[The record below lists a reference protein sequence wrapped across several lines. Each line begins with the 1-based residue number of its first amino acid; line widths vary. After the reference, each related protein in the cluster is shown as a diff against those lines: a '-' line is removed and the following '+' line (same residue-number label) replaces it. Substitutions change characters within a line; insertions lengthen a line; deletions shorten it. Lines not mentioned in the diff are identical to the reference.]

1 MHTGRGGGGIRS
13 EKFNHKN
20 AIKPGKGA
28 PPNFSQPLYTFP
40 HKFGQ
45 NLMDPHPEFS
55 NHVIAIDST
64 YSVQG
69 VDFVDGVVS
78 EELRVLLDVLHHLL
92 SLVDEHSPRPGH
104 VTTV

>member
-1 MHTGRGGGGIRS
+1 M
-13 EKFNHKN
+13 
-20 AIKPGKGA
+20 
-28 PPNFSQPLYTFP
+28 L
-40 HKFGQ
+40 
-45 NLMDPHPEFS
+45 D
-55 NHVIAIDST
+55 IAIDST